1 MDLNS
6 LIYGLGI
13 SGLFASRAFIP
24 AFIASFMLR
33 YGDSFP
39 FLKEIDFIQNAGGGE
54 PTWFTNGYVITAL
67 GVLSALEIIATKI
80 PEAEETLERVN
91 KYLKTGMAAATYF
104 GFLSTADKSYI
115 EGNLLVMQAGF
126 ISNIWGLLSTA
137 NTYLFANLRSGL
149 LEMLFEAD
157 QDDDLG
163 LRKLIS
169 WAEDGWAVIGF
180 FWLIIYPLVVLTILG
195 VIVGSAFLLKKYYDR
210 KEEKSR
216 VICSGCSGKNYPSA
230 TECRT
235 CHTPVETPVQI
246 GMFGQSKTKPA
257 EDREKHMLRLVEKKR
272 CPACANRLDERN
284 PKQTCKSCGHH
295 LFSNEVFT
303 KDYLGTIAGR
313 LPVVLIISL
322 ALSFIPFL
330 GLIIGIIIYRIQL
343 VAPFRRYIP
352 LHRSFFIKWMI
363 RIFFLFLIVLQ
374 IIPGVGGVVVPIM
387 AFISYRAYRGSFLK
401 SLELEAQG
409 RNFIAT

>member
-1 MDLNS
+1 V
-6 LIYGLGI
+6 
-13 SGLFASRAFIP
+13 
-24 AFIASFMLR
+24 LR
-33 YGDSFP
+33 FGDSFP
-39 FLKEIDFIQNAGGGE
+39 FLNKIDFIQNAGGGE

-80 PEAEETLERVN
+80 PEAEEALESVN
-91 KYLKTGMAAATYF
+91 KYLKTGMVAATYF

-137 NTYLFANLRSGL
+137 NTYFFASLRSGL

-180 FWLIIYPLVVLTILG
+180 FWLILYPLVVLAILG
-195 VIVGSAFLLKKYYDR
+195 LVLGGAFLLKKYFEY

-216 VICSGCSGKNYPSA
+216 INCSGCDEKNYPSA
-230 TECRT
+230 TECHS
-235 CHTPVETPVQI
+235 CHTPVPSPVKI
-246 GMFGQSKTKPA
+246 GMFGQSKTDPA
-257 EDREKHMLRLVEKKR
+257 EDIEKHKLRLVEKKR
-272 CPACANRLDERN
+272 CPACATRLENRN
-284 PKQTCKSCGHH
+284 PKQSCQSCGHE
-295 LFSNEVFT
+295 LFSDEIFAR
-303 KDYLGTIAGR
+303 DYLSGIAGR
-313 LPVVLIISL
+313 VPLVLIISL
-322 ALSFIPFL
+322 GLSFIPFL
-330 GLIIGIIIYRIQL
+330 GLVIGIIIYRIQL

-363 RIFFLFLIVLQ
+363 RFFFLFMIILQ
-374 IIPGVGGVVVPIM
+374 VIPGVGGIAVPIM
-387 AFISYRAYRGSFLK
+387 AFVSYRTYRGSFVK
-401 SLELEAQG
+401 SLGL
-409 RNFIAT
+409 NS

>member
-1 MDLNS
+1 MDLNT

-24 AFIASFMLR
+24 AFISAFVLR
-33 YGDSFP
+33 FGDSFP
-39 FLKEIDFIQNAGGGE
+39 FLNKIDFIQNAGGGE

-80 PEAEETLERVN
+80 PEAEEALESVN
-91 KYLKTGMAAATYF
+91 KYLKTGMVAATYF

-137 NTYLFANLRSGL
+137 NTYFFASLRSGL

-180 FWLIIYPLVVLTILG
+180 FWLILYPLVVLAILG
-195 VIVGSAFLLKKYYDR
+195 LVLGGAFLLKKYFEY

-216 VICSGCSGKNYPSA
+216 INCSGCDEKNYPSA
-230 TECRT
+230 TECHS
-235 CHTPVETPVQI
+235 CHTPVPSPVKI
-246 GMFGQSKTKPA
+246 GMFGQSKTDPA
-257 EDREKHMLRLVEKKR
+257 EDIEKHKLRLVEKKR
-272 CPACANRLDERN
+272 CPACATRLENRN
-284 PKQTCKSCGHH
+284 PKQSCQSCGHE
-295 LFSNEVFT
+295 LFSDEIFAR
-303 KDYLGTIAGR
+303 DYLSGIAGR
-313 LPVVLIISL
+313 VPLVLIISL
-322 ALSFIPFL
+322 GLSFIPLL
-330 GLIIGIIIYRIQL
+330 GLVIGIIIYRIQL

-363 RIFFLFLIVLQ
+363 RFFFLFMIILQ
-374 IIPGVGGVVVPIM
+374 VIPGVGGIAVPIM
-387 AFISYRAYRGSFLK
+387 AFVSYRTYRGSFVK
-401 SLELEAQG
+401 SLGL
-409 RNFIAT
+409 NS